1 MTSHSYRGRLYD
13 SYVTTRLGEQ
23 EWSRGA
29 PGLRRDVVRNLPSD
43 RGAPILDLG
52 AGHGDLV
59 AVLRDAGYSRISAVD
74 GSPEQVALAHRMGR
88 PEVELGDVFEYLETR
103 PGAFTAVVAVDLLE
117 HFDKDEVIALLDAIW
132 RSLRQGGRIIIRSC
146 NGSGP
151 FAGRNRYS
159 DFTHE
164 FAFTETSMLQI
175 LRATGFRNIRVLPSE
190 PAAHGFLSAARLVI
204 WRLFAGLLSI
214 GLAAET
220 GVVRGH
226 ILTQNL
232 VAVAARP
239 SAQEPV
245 SA

>member
-1 MTSHSYRGRLYD
+1 MKSRGYRARLYD
-13 SYVTTRLGEQ
+13 SYVTTNLGEQ
-23 EWSRGA
+23 EWSRAA
-29 PGLRRDVVRNLPSD
+29 PGLRRDVVRNLPGD
-43 RGAPILDLG
+43 RDAPILDLG

-88 PEVELGDVFEYLETR
+88 PEVELGDVFSYLETR
-103 PGAFTAVVAVDLLE
+103 PGAFAAIVAVDILE
-117 HFDKDEVIALLDAIW
+117 HFDKDEVLGLLDAIW
-132 RSLRQGGRIIIRSC
+132 RSLRPGGRVVIRSC

-164 FAFTETSMLQI
+164 LAFTEAGISQV
-175 LRATGFRNIRVLPSE
+175 LRASGFGEIRVLPSE
-190 PAAHGFLSAARLVI
+190 PAPHGFLSAARLVV
-204 WRLFAGLLSI
+204 WRLFAGLMSV

-220 GVVRGH
+220 GIVRGH

-232 VAVAARP
+232 VAVGLRP
-239 SAQEPV
+239 TRDDPAK
-245 SA
+245 A